1 MIYEAEQGRVTLA
14 LCRDIMLAGCEQ
26 RNGLGIIRAA

>member
-14 LCRDIMLAGCEQ
+14 LCGDIMLAGIEQ

>member
-1 MIYEAEQGRVTLA
+1 MIYEAEQGRVMLA
-14 LCRDIMLAGCEQ
+14 LCGDIMLVGCER